1 MSNTVGDVQ
10 MKFCECGRS
19 MVEMLGVL
27 AIIGVLSVGAIAGYS
42 KAMTKYKL
50 NKQAEQFTQ
59 LFSTI
64 LPYDSA
70 LGRND
75 SSSGGYEQK
84 NLIPLLKKL
93 NAIPTEMLVN
103 GIDTYIEDVF
113 KNQISIYSVHE
124 PTYNSRYYQISF
136 SLKSASSVMVE
147 NCRNVVIAAKA
158 YTGELYQIISGID
171 AVQRFR
177 YYGDMYCND
186 SVTCLKDVTLQ
197 QIDDLC
203 QACSAVE
210 GSCGLNILWGRQGS

>member
-1 MSNTVGDVQ
+1 
-10 MKFCECGRS
+10 MKFNELGRS

-70 LGRND
+70 LGRNN
-75 SSSGGYEQK
+75 SSSGGYEQQ
-84 NLIPLLKKL
+84 NIIPLLTKL
-93 NAIPTEMLVN
+93 DAIPTEMLVD
-103 GIDTYIEDVF
+103 GVDTYIEDVF
-113 KNQISIYSVHE
+113 KNQINIYSVHE
-124 PTYNSRYYQISF
+124 PTYNSRYYQMSF
-136 SLKSASSVMVE
+136 SLKSSSSVVVE
-147 NCRNVVIAAKA
+147 NCRNIVIAAKA

-177 YYGDMYCND
+177 YYGDTYCND
-186 SVTCLKDVTLQ
+186 SVTCLKDVDLQ
-197 QIDDLC
+197 QIDDMC
-203 QACSAVE
+203 QACSEVE
-210 GSCGLNILWGRQGS
+210 GSCGLSILWGRQKS